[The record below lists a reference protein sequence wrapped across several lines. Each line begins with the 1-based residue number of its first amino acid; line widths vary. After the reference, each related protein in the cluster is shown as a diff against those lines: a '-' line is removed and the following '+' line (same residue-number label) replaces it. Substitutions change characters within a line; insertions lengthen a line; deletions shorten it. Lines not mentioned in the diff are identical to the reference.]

1 MTSYQEQAHG
11 IEETTQMIDTE
22 VIALGQQ
29 QQQSPNPAGNGDYY
43 ERIQTFFTLPQ
54 TKYVA
59 LTKKGSLC
67 VYRKQRPVDLIAD
80 ALQKGD
86 TGLEEW
92 KGRYGVVSTY
102 AMVLDV
108 LSCRLPAPPT
118 WPQLTDDANTALVLL
133 YSHYVKDVWYEKDL
147 FR

>member
-11 IEETTQMIDTE
+11 IEETTQIIDSE

-29 QQQSPNPAGNGDYY
+29 HTTDDDYY
-43 ERIQTFFTLPQ
+43 ERIQAFFAVPR
-54 TKYVA
+54 TKCVA
-59 LTKKGSLC
+59 LTRNGSLS
-67 VYRKQRPVDLIAD
+67 VYRKQRPVDLIAN
-80 ALQKGD
+80 ALQEGD
-86 TGLEEW
+86 KGLEEW
-92 KGRYGVVSTY
+92 KERYGVISTY

-118 WPQLTDDANTALVLL
+118 WPLLTEEANSALVLL